1 MQHRGDVRQE
11 ERHDFLVEE
20 FAELFRVHV
29 STARRWIAQG
39 SVRAIRLP
47 GGQYRI
53 PAAEI
58 ERLRQ
63 PM

>member
-1 MQHRGDVRQE
+1 MQHQGHVQQKDKN
-11 ERHDFLVEE
+11 DFLVEE
-20 FAELFRVHV
+20 LAELSRVHV
-29 STARRWIAQG
+29 STVRRWIARG
-39 SVRAIRLP
+39 SVKAIRLP